1 MGIEVLATTYDT
13 MDFTNR
19 DVCGVL
25 FQYPDTEGS
34 VYNFSDLVQAAHDNG
49 VSLTPHF
56 HKSHQMWQQIDPWCE
71 TQAMALKHAE
81 TKPFVRNTPNYIFT
95 WR

>member
-1 MGIEVLATTYDT
+1 MGIEVICTTFDQ

-34 VYNFSDLVQAAHDNG
+34 IYDSTDLVQAAHDNG
-49 VSLTPHF
+49 V
-56 HKSHQMWQQIDPWCE
+56 
-71 TQAMALKHAE
+71 
-81 TKPFVRNTPNYIFT
+81 R
-95 WR
+95 